1 MANKK
6 TDVAIVGVGWVGGI
20 IAAELTKA
28 GLEVVGLER
37 GHDRSVSNWAD
48 DHDELRYAIRYEL
61 FQNTANETWT
71 FRHNMQENALPM
83 RQLGAFL
90 PGTGIGGAGVHWN
103 GQTWR
108 FHPSDFT
115 KYSTVVERYGKSAIP
130 AGMTIQDWGITYDEL
145 EPYIDKFE
153 LHGRD
158 RRQGG
163 QPQGADHPGRQRVR
177 GAALARV
184 PGQAAARHRGRGAVS
199 GGEREARLPPVLR
212 ARPRTCRSPTRTPTG
227 SNGAAAPTAASAS
240 GSAARSERRPTRP
253 TTVIPVA
260 LKTGKFKIINY
271 ATAFAIRNDGKTGQS
286 VLYYDS
292 DGPDPGA
299 ARRRHRARPRT
310 SSTTRGCS

>member
-115 KYSTVVERYGKSAIP
+115 KYSTIVERYGKSAIP

-145 EPYIDKFE
+145 EPYMDKFDYMAGIAGKAGN
-153 LHGRD
+153 LKG
-158 RRQGG
+158 QIIPGG
-163 QPQGADHPGRQRVR
+163 NVFEGPRSREFPVKPPPDTEVGALFR
-177 GAALARV
+177 AAT
-184 PGQAAARHRGRGAVS
+184 
-199 GGEREARLPPVLR
+199 REARLPPVLR
-212 ARPRTCRSPTRTPTG
+212 PDREPAGRLQEPRRDR
-227 SNGAAAPTAASAS
+227 
-240 GSAARSERRPTRP
+240 
-253 TTVIPVA
+253 
-260 LKTGKFKIINY
+260 
-271 ATAFAIRNDGKTGQS
+271 TGQLHLLRLLRA
-286 VLYYDS
+286 VRLRGRREGRS
-292 DGPDPGA
+292 DDDRDPGRAQDRQVQDHQLRERVRDPQRRQDRPERPLLRQHGPDPGA
-299 ARRRHRARPRT
+299 ARRHHRAGRVRLQQ
-310 SSTTRGCS
+310 REDCC